1 MIWRSRASGLNRS
14 CASRPMRM
22 PIGIKTPNL
31 PWMRVPSLIH
41 SSGVSERHGDEA
53 ISANANVTITSSLI
67 KGAPCCVGQL
77 SFVFDSP
84 GPCKYGHATKDQDK
98 ATLPVSTYA
107 EWRKRVAAL
116 LERKGIWAGVLRE
129 KRWRD
134 LFIGGATPEYVCVW
148 EITGPEVLRIFEQT
162 SVAYFEIEPDGDA

>member
-67 KGAPCCVGQL
+67 RGLLAASVNSHLFLTAQ
-77 SFVFDSP
+77 V
-84 GPCKYGHATKDQDK
+84 HANMGMPRKTKTKQP
-98 ATLPVSTYA
+98 LPVSTYA

-116 LERKGIWAGVLRE
+116 LERTGIWAGVPRE

-134 LFIGGATPEYVCVW
+134 PFIEGATPEQAV
-148 EITGPEVLRIFEQT
+148 GRAEVEYNNADH
-162 SVAYFEIEPDGDA
+162 V